1 MYINTIL
8 KEDITKLKKPKKAQD
23 VIPIDRIYKNGMA
36 RHNRRYSMTYA
47 LKDIDFENST
57 QSGQEDISDKWSDL
71 LDGLDPTNAT
81 VKITVCNHRIK
92 RKEVLSQ
99 TLLPVDLDDGYDNF
113 RIAYNRLRY
122 DDIEADQGFT
132 RDKYLTFSVQKKDAD
147 KAESFFTRMT
157 RDLNNR
163 LQEMDSAAYPLSPEA
178 RMELLYSFLRPGRED
193 EFNYTYRDEDG
204 GKGFKDYIC
213 PEYIQ
218 FFSDHFRENDKYGR
232 CMMMKTFGGNI
243 PADILS
249 RLADIKTD
257 LMLSVDIIPLS
268 KAEAKRLIEQKD
280 ADVENSA
287 DQWSERK
294 KVKEGSAV
302 RLPRQ
307 IKKDRKII
315 DEYIEDMDERG
326 QKTYLVQMVVAFLAD
341 NMEQLEEFTDSIR
354 ETAGESTS
362 QMTTLY
368 FEQYDGF
375 LDAVPFGV
383 RCIENLRD
391 CNTETAAI
399 FLPFSHVKINHN
411 TGIPYGRHEG
421 TKQQQMIDRR
431 LLTNGNEWILG
442 TSGSGKSTNAKL
454 KLMYEA
460 LLTDGDI
467 IVVDPDGEYAPLIA
481 ALGGQVVHVG
491 QDSINIMDI
500 SSSYGD
506 EIDPIQKK
514 SNMAITFFEAILD
527 AGTRFGESEKS
538 LVDKAVRTL
547 AEAVLRGAATYF
559 TLTDVSDVL
568 QSYNIPQADDLVLA
582 LQRHITGSFNCFAKA
597 TSVNVQSRILCYD
610 LSLLPK
616 QMKNA
621 GMLVVLD
628 SIDLRLINNRH
639 RGIAT
644 YIKLDEVDYYFQH
657 KASADVLGDFFLRA
671 RKYGGFITAIIQNI
685 SNLLQNPV
693 AYKVINNAANV
704 IMLRQNE
711 IDAKMLVEMYG
722 MSNVQYK
729 KLIKAQRGH
738 GINKIEDNIYAF
750 DGTIPEDN
758 ELYKFIDTNVVK
770 AG

>member
-1 MYINTIL
+1 MYIDTIL

-36 RHNRRYSMTYA
+36 RHDRRFSMTYA

-57 QSGQEDISDKWSDL
+57 KSGQEDISDRWSDL

-81 VKITVCNHRIK
+81 LKITACNHRIK
-92 RKEVLSQ
+92 RKEVLRQ
-99 TLLPVDLDDGYDNF
+99 TLLPVDLGDGYDSF

-132 RDKYLTFSVQKKDAD
+132 RDKYLTFSVRKKDAD
-147 KAESFFTRMT
+147 KAESFFTRLT
-157 RDLNNR
+157 RDLNSR
-163 LQEMDSAAYPLSPEA
+163 LQEMDSAAYPMGPEA

-193 EFNYTYRDEDG
+193 EFNYVYSEADA
-204 GKGFKDYIC
+204 GKRFKDYIC

-218 FFSDHFRENDKYGR
+218 FFSDYFRENDSYGR
-232 CMMMKTFGGNI
+232 CMMMKTLGGNI

-249 RLADIKTD
+249 RLADIRTD

-268 KAEAKRLIEQKD
+268 KAEAKKLVEQKD
-280 ADVENSA
+280 SDVENSA
-287 DQWSERK
+287 DQWSETK

-326 QKTYLVQMVVAFLAD
+326 QKTYLVQIVAAFLAD
-341 NMEQLEEFTDSIR
+341 TKEQLEEFTESIR
-354 ETAGESTS
+354 ETAGESGS

-391 CNTETAAI
+391 CNTETAAVL
-399 FLPFSHVKINHN
+399 LPFSHVKINHN

-454 KLMYEA
+454 KLVYEA

-481 ALGGQVVHVG
+481 AFGGQVVRVG

-500 SSSYGD
+500 SRGYGD
-506 EIDPIQKK
+506 DIDPVQKK
-514 SNMAITFFEAILD
+514 SNMAITFFDAVLD
-527 AGTRFGESEKS
+527 AGTQFSETEKS

-547 AEAVLRGAATYF
+547 AEAVLRGAATNF
-559 TLTDVSDVL
+559 TLADVSDVL
-568 QSYNIPQADDLVLA
+568 RSYNMVKADDLVLA
-582 LQRHITGSFNCFAKA
+582 LERHITGSFNCFAKE
-597 TSVNVQSRILCYD
+597 TSVDIRSRILCYD

-628 SIDLRLINNRH
+628 SIDHRLIRNRH

-657 KASADVLGDFFLRA
+657 KASADVLGDFFQRA

-693 AYKVINNAANV
+693 AYKMINNAANV

-729 KLIKAQRGH
+729 KLIKAPKGH

-770 AG
+770 TG